1 MSYRTLRYEIADY
14 ILTLTLNRPDH
25 LNAFTVEM
33 GCELIEAFNRA
44 SDDDNVRAIVVTGQ
58 GKAFCAGMDLSVDGN
73 VFGLNETLTPTME
86 DMDKRL
92 DDPEIIAGV
101 RDLGG
106 RVTLAI
112 YNCNKPVIAAIN
124 GAAVGIGATM
134 TCAMDIRLAAEHA
147 RIGFVFNKIG
157 ITPEACSSWFLP
169 RIVGISQALEWVYS
183 ADVLK
188 AEQALAGKF
197 LKAVVPA
204 DQLLEEAYSIARRI
218 TQHSP
223 VAIALTR
230 QMMYRNA
237 TQPHPIEAHKIDSL
251 AIFYTSLNSG
261 KEGVQSFLEKR
272 PANFTQRTST
282 DMPPFYPWWK

>member
-1 MSYRTLRYEIADY
+1 MSYNTLRYETADC
-14 ILTLTLNRPDH
+14 ILTLTLNRPEH

-33 GCELIEAFNRA
+33 GHELIEAFNRA
-44 SDDDNVRAIVVTGQ
+44 SNDDDVRAIVVTGQ

-73 VFGLNETLTPTME
+73 VFGLNEALTPTME
-86 DMDKRL
+86 DMDKRM
-92 DDPEIIAGV
+92 DDPEIVAGV

-112 YNCNKPVIAAIN
+112 YDCNKPVIAAIN

-188 AEQALAGKF
+188 AEQALAGNF

-218 TQHSP
+218 AQHSP

-237 TQPHPIEAHKIDSL
+237 AQPHPIEAHKVDSL

-282 DMPPFYPWWK
+282 DMPPFYPWWE